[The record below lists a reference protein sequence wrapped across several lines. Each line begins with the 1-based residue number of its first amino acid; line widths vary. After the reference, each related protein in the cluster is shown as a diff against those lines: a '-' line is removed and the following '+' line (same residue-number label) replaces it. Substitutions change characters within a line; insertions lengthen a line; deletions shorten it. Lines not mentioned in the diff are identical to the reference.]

1 MKKIVLITMALGMVL
16 FSGCASKQPK
26 LLLSTDKR
34 TVLGTQDYD
43 SSNVSSVQNLAIAL
57 KKVVKESKLENFT
70 LLPGHEVPVMITNF
84 KDLVSYCYPENEG
97 VDADAF
103 TDGST
108 SLENK
113 CQFGT
118 WSTNN
123 NIVVVGIK
131 SSEKTLGIGTWSREQ
146 VLKDKFM
153 NELIKNAKKDSE
165 LKEIKFYLDQ
175 PAAFTSSDP
184 KRRETY
190 IKHIMNKYPKEN
202 NSFEV
207 DNLE

>member
-1 MKKIVLITMALGMVL
+1 MKKIIFIAMAIGIVL
-16 FSGCASKQPK
+16 FSGCSSKQPK
-26 LLLSTDKR
+26 LLLSKDKR

-43 SSNVSSVQNLAIAL
+43 SSNVSTVQNLAIAL
-57 KKVVKESKLENFT
+57 KKVVKESNSENFT

-97 VDADAF
+97 VDADAY
-103 TDGST
+103 TEGST

-113 CQFGT
+113 CHFGT

-123 NIVVVGIK
+123 NIVVLGIK
-131 SSEKTLGIGTWSREQ
+131 SSEKSLAVGTWSREQ
-146 VLKDKFM
+146 VLKDKFL

-165 LKEIKFYLDQ
+165 SKEIKFYLDQ
-175 PAAFTSSDP
+175 PAALTSSDP
-184 KRRETY
+184 KKRESFMKY
-190 IKHIMNKYPKEN
+190 ILKKYPKEN
-202 NSFEV
+202 ASFEI